1 MLRRFGIRETA
12 GNAKHD
18 IVMIFVVVVVVVVE
32 KVLYLD
38 KTQEITSCRNLINST
53 G

>member
-18 IVMIFVVVVVVVVE
+18 IVMIFVVVVIK

-38 KTQEITSCRNLINST
+38 KTQ
-53 G
+53 

>member
-18 IVMIFVVVVVVVVE
+18 IVMIFVVVVVVVVVVK

-38 KTQEITSCRNLINST
+38 KTQEITS
-53 G
+53 